1 MPIAESNELRQTTA
15 PASAELRTAPADEK
29 RWPASMAFFTYWLIP
44 ARSSL
49 RTAHVPLRRAW
60 GVHLG
65 AAVALVLLFFLLA
78 AWEGV
83 YRGERFWDRFFEM
96 IGQALSEVMRYPLE
110 AGAAIL
116 ATIVGVQL
124 GYLLLAVLVMA
135 WGAKDEPVR
144 ASYRHALRVVW
155 LRSTHV
161 LPFVLLF
168 GLVMIPLVNAS
179 REWWAGR
186 GDAELALPELP
197 SPPDRPGRRA
207 SVQEHQDYAQAMLE
221 YQQQSTRV
229 MAEHRE
235 LSNRLWEERWNS
247 RPWYIKHDDE
257 IAGGL
262 GLFNGIW
269 LMWALYRGLGT
280 RGPIPPIKRP
290 PLCEAC
296 GYNLTGMLMEARCP
310 ECGEP
315 VADSLG
321 PQVRPGPPWATARGR
336 GTAAW
341 LSAWWQCTV
350 DPIIRPARFG
360 RQVQVSSSTIRHRSF
375 LLVNMIPMAVAGAFA
390 LIGCYV
396 ADMHRSPLVS
406 DPELAYLGAPASA
419 IGSATT
425 GLTLLVIAAALV
437 GWSVGKVHGRNLM
450 PASMQIAAYLS
461 GYLAICFIA
470 SAGLGIAMVAL
481 ADQHLLMPLQRSIH
495 MDEELLAFLGWMIP
509 TAAMLLYG
517 LVLLWKGTAAAR
529 FANK

>member
-1 MPIAESNELRQTTA
+1 MPIAESDELRQATA
-15 PASAELRTAPADEK
+15 PASAELSAAPADEK
-29 RWPASMAFFTYWLIP
+29 RWPASMAFLTSWLMP

-83 YRGERFWDRFFEM
+83 YRGDRFWDRFFEV
-96 IGQALSEVMRYPLE
+96 IGQALSGLMRYPLE
-110 AGAAIL
+110 AGAASL
-116 ATIVGVQL
+116 ATIAGVEL
-124 GYLLLAVLVMA
+124 SYLLLAVLVMA

-155 LRSTHV
+155 LHSTHV
-161 LPFVLLF
+161 LPLVLLF
-168 GLVMIPLVNAS
+168 GLVMIPLANAQ
-179 REWWAGR
+179 REWWAAQR
-186 GDAELALPELP
+186 NAELALPTLP
-197 SPPDRPGRRA
+197 SPPDRPGLSA
-207 SVQEHQDYAQAMLE
+207 QEHQDYAKAMLE
-221 YQQQSTRV
+221 YSQQSTRV
-229 MAEHRE
+229 IAEHQE
-235 LSNRLWEERWNS
+235 LSRRLWDEHWNS

-262 GLFNGIW
+262 GLLNGIW
-269 LMWALYRGLGT
+269 LLWALYRGVGARHPT
-280 RGPIPPIKRP
+280 PPIERP

-296 GYNLTGMLMEARCP
+296 GYNLTGMTMESRCP
-310 ECGEP
+310 ECGEA

-321 PQVRPGPPWATARGR
+321 PHVRPGPPWESARGR
-336 GTAAW
+336 GAAVW
-341 LSAWWQCTV
+341 LSAWWRCTV
-350 DPIIRPARFG
+350 DPVIRPHRFG
-360 RQVQVSSSTIRHRSF
+360 RQVQVGSSTIRHRSF
-375 LLVNMIPMAVAGAFA
+375 LLVNMIPMALAGAFA
-390 LIGCYV
+390 LIGCYI
-396 ADMHRSPLVS
+396 ADFHRSPLLS

-419 IGSATT
+419 IGSAAT

-437 GWSVGKVHGRNLM
+437 GCPVGQGQGRNLM

-461 GYLAICFIA
+461 GYLAICFVA
-470 SAGLGIAMVAL
+470 SAALAIAMVAV
-481 ADQHLLMPLQRSIH
+481 ADQRLLMPLQRSIQI
-495 MDEELLAFLGWMIP
+495 DDELLAFLGWMIP